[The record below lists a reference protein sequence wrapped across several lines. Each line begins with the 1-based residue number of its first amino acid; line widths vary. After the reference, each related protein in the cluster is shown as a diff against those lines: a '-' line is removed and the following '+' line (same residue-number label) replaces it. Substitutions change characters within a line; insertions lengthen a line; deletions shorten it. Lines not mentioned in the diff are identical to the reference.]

1 MTANRPEDVILFS
14 TADWKSRYWTNKQH
28 MAARLAARGHR
39 VLYVETVGLRLPGL
53 NALDAGRILARVK
66 RGVAP
71 IARVQ
76 DNVWTLSPLTIPFG
90 HRSPAIA
97 AVNGMQ
103 LRTRIKGWM
112 SAHDVKSAMVW
123 TYHPYMLDAVKSVD
137 VSRLIYHCADNLG
150 AIPGVDPELFRLAE
164 QALLER
170 ADITFTTSR
179 YLQSRC
185 EAVAG
190 SRSHYFGNVAD
201 VGHFGKARVAGNIPP
216 ELAAIPRPRLGYV
229 GALSD
234 FKIDFDLLAR
244 IADDRPDWHLVLI
257 GEERAGQSD
266 DGLRKLAKRRNVHLL
281 GWRCYDDLPRYLS
294 GLDVALLPQLIND
307 YTRAMF
313 PMKFFE
319 YLAAGLPVVSTP
331 LDAIRDFGPICSTAP
346 DSRSFVDAIRKQL
359 SDRPPPLRLDDPI
372 LVENSWDARLDKM
385 LEIINS
391 APMSGRAKSNHVQS

>member
-1 MTANRPEDVILFS
+1 MIANPPEDVILFS
-14 TADWKSRYWTNKQH
+14 TADWESRCWTNKQH
-28 MAARLAARGHR
+28 TATRLAARGHR
-39 VLYVETVGLRLPGL
+39 VLYVETIGLRLPGL
-53 NALDAGRILARVK
+53 NALDAGRILARLK

-97 AVNGMQ
+97 AINAMQ

-112 SAHDVKSAMVW
+112 SANDVRSPMVW
-123 TYHPYMLDAVKSVD
+123 TYHPYMLDAVKSIGA
-137 VSRLIYHCADNLG
+137 SRLVYHCADDL
-150 AIPGVDPELFRLAE
+150 AAMPGIDPEPFKTAE
-164 QALLER
+164 RELLER
-170 ADITFTTSR
+170 ADVTFTTSH

-185 EAVAG
+185 EAIAG

-201 VGHFGKARVAGNIPP
+201 LAHFAKARIAGNIPP
-216 ELAAIPRPRLGYV
+216 ELNAIPRPRLGYV

-234 FKIDFDLLAR
+234 FKIDVDLLAR
-244 IADDRPDWHLVLI
+244 IADDQPDWHLVLI

-266 DGLRKLAKRRNVHLL
+266 DGLKKLAQRQNVHLL

-294 GLDVALLPQLIND
+294 GFDVALLPQLIND

-319 YLAAGLPVVSTP
+319 YLAGGLPVVSTP
-331 LDAIRDFGPICSTAP
+331 LDALRDFGKICSTAP
-346 DSRSFVDAIRKQL
+346 DYRSFVDAIRKQL
-359 SDRPPPLRLDDPI
+359 SDRQPPLQLDDPI
-372 LVENSWDARLDKM
+372 LTENTWDARLDKM
-385 LEIINS
+385 LAIVNS
-391 APMSGRAKSNHVQS
+391 THMSERAKKNNE